1 LTNNNVSIYP
11 NPSNG
16 EFMVT
21 NNVDINTISI
31 TDAQGKVVHSMNNLN
46 LNKVNVDITNLE
58 KGMYLINIE
67 TVNGTITKPVM
78 VK

>member
-1 LTNNNVSIYP
+1 
-11 NPSNG
+11 
-16 EFMVT
+16 MVT
-21 NNVDINTISI
+21 NTVDINTISI
-31 TDAQGKVVHSMNNLN
+31 TDAQGKVVHSLNNLN

-67 TVNGTITKPVM
+67 TVNGTITKPIL